1 MMQIRAFIIAVILAI
16 LVVPVQA
23 SADYLYPGSAAL
35 QPLAVI
41 EPVTPDSLFQTWTG
55 DLELAGQKNL
65 GFGLDYL
72 RSDKDSKDWDV
83 IFIATGAFMPDSK
96 LLLGFTVPYIIR
108 DSKFNESDLLDLR
121 AFARMR
127 LLGAA
132 PAFRVSGELSAILP
146 TAGSGDPYPFS
157 LESPVLG
164 ARLAF
169 AGGSDSLRAGINV
182 GYQNY
187 LSTESGNDSDLLF
200 GVWMEKDLQGPWTVA
215 GVYSNSTHDHSG
227 VPGDDKVTD
236 SYLQV
241 GVRRAH
247 SEKIDLGVALGTGLG
262 GDSVADVR
270 FMATTTFRFGEV
282 KTAKKEVKEESK
294 TVQKEE
300 TAAKKGIKSKEK
312 VQPPKAQA
320 APAYSGPV
328 VVMIAEGVADKDTE
342 KRLTTALQKKGF
354 ATGMDPDPG
363 IKVSRKNVL
372 WYNAG
377 MQEQAVSVLQALV
390 IGGQLKDLEIRQS
403 KKPIMRNWMV
413 LIPGGERK

>member
-1 MMQIRAFIIAVILAI
+1 MVRIRAIIIAVILATFI
-16 LVVPVQA
+16 VPVQV

-41 EPVTPDSLFQTWTG
+41 EPATPDSLFQTWTG

-65 GFGLDYL
+65 GFALDYL
-72 RSDKDSKDWDV
+72 RSDVESKDWDV
-83 IFIATGAFMPDSK
+83 IFIATGAFRSGSN

-108 DSKFNESDLLDLR
+108 DSEFNESDFLDLR

-132 PAFRVSGELSAILP
+132 PAFRISGELSAILP
-146 TAGSGDPYPFS
+146 TAGSGDLYPFS
-157 LESPVLG
+157 LESPVVG

-182 GYQNY
+182 GYQTY
-187 LSTESGNDSDLLF
+187 LSTESGNDSDLLY
-200 GVWMEKDLQGPWTVA
+200 GVWMEKNLQGPWTLA
-215 GVYSNSTHDHSG
+215 GVYSSSTHEHSG

-236 SYLQV
+236 SYLQF

-247 SEKIDLGVALGTGLG
+247 SGQMDLGLAVGTGLG
-262 GDSVADVR
+262 GDSVADMRV
-270 FMATTTFRFGEV
+270 TTTVTFRFGEV
-282 KTAKKEVKEESK
+282 GALKKEVREVPEA
-294 TVQKEE
+294 VQKEE
-300 TAAKKGIKSKEK
+300 TGTREEIEPE
-312 VQPPKAQA
+312 PPKPEA

-328 VVMIAEGVADKDTE
+328 VVMIAEGVTNKETE
-342 KRLTTALQKKGF
+342 KRLTKALQKKGF

-363 IKVSRKNVL
+363 IKVSKKNVL

-390 IGGQLKDLEIRQS
+390 IGGQLQDLEIRQS
-403 KKPIMRNWMV
+403 KNPIMRNWMI